1 MSAGRTGRGVRVA
14 AATLLGLVA
23 AGCALAGCGPA
34 PLEARAWPALDT
46 SADVGEAFAPG
57 FLLADADL
65 EDGSFL
71 VGDAVQ
77 AFLEKPPYGPPSFL
91 ASYTEKGRRAADL
104 VAEAAARH
112 QVSALWLLA
121 RLERDGALVAA
132 RRYPAESKDVEYVFS
147 YGCSGRLLCDPT
159 FGGLGVQLDALAGE
173 VRRTLADLRRA
184 GVTANGFA
192 TGAPARSMDGVD
204 LVPATD
210 ATAALYGVEP
220 IVGGPGGGQALAWRI
235 YRLYA
240 NHVGYF
246 PRGPNDP

>member
-1 MSAGRTGRGVRVA
+1 VKALRRLA
-14 AATLLGLVA
+14 ACASLLLV
-23 AGCALAGCGPA
+23 AGCGPE
-34 PLEARAWPALDT
+34 PLAARSWPALD
-46 SADVGEAFAPG
+46 SADVGEPFSPS
-57 FLLADADL
+57 FLLADQDL
-65 EDGSFL
+65 EDGTFL

-91 ASYTEKGRRAADL
+91 ATYTEKGRRAADL
-104 VAEAAARH
+104 VAEAASRH
-112 QVSALWLLA
+112 RVSALWLLA

-159 FGGLGVQLDALAGE
+159 FGGLGVQVDALAGE
-173 VRRTLADLRRA
+173 VRRTLDDLRRA

-192 TGAPARSMDGVD
+192 KGASARTLDGV
-204 LVPATD
+204 VVEPASD

-220 IVGGPGGGQALAWRI
+220 VVAGPGGGQALAWRI
-235 YRLYA
+235 YRLYS

-246 PRGPNDP
+246 PLGPDTP